1 MWNPPAGAVFKVES
15 HEQSQDI
22 VKATSTGIPEVC
34 ANGCL
39 DTIGNSSKST
49 IQINITPS
57 DRAWL
62 QNCLV
67 GQVKGMYDA
76 TFVQQALGSCGF
88 KNSVEN
94 FLLNK
99 KLLIWVFLEGIP
111 LEAWNETVFVSI
123 VRWGKIKL
131 SATEYEDERYWIDE
145 GAPVDSR
152 VTSESCRF
160 EDLNVSLDDRAAQFD
175 SNAIGK
181 DNSFKVVG
189 NIFNDI
195 ERA

>member
-67 GQVKGMYDA
+67 GQVK
-76 TFVQQALGSCGF
+76 
-88 KNSVEN
+88 
-94 FLLNK
+94 
-99 KLLIWVFLEGIP
+99 GIP